1 MNTTT
6 GHDPAKAAELLRA
19 GELVAIPT
27 ETVYGLAA
35 NALDPDAVLKIFEA
49 KKRPGFDPLIV
60 HAASFEAIRNFTGT
74 IPPAALRL
82 GESFWPGPLTVLLP
96 KKPVIPD
103 LVTSGLDTVAVRIPS
118 HPLTT
123 QLLEMLDFPLAAP
136 SANLFGHVSPTRA
149 MHVKD
154 QLDGKVAYILD
165 GGDCGVGLESTIV
178 GFPEDGLPTIY
189 RLGGVPVEEIE
200 EVIGRVAVRPHSSSN
215 PLAPGMLKSHYAPR
229 KPLLIPEK
237 GQVLPENASYL
248 RFSDYLPGIPESRQL
263 VLSKDKDLHI
273 AARNLFAALRELDSS
288 STPLIIAELL
298 PDHGLGRAINDRL
311 RRASVRE

>member
-6 GHDPAKAAELLRA
+6 GYDLTKAAELLKA

-60 HAASFEAIRNFTGT
+60 HAGSFDAIRDFVGT
-74 IPPAALRL
+74 IPPAAHRL
-82 GESFWPGPLTVLLP
+82 GEFFWPGPLTVLLP

-123 QLLEMLDFPLAAP
+123 KLLELLDFPLAAP

-149 MHVKD
+149 AHVKD

-178 GFPEDGLPTIY
+178 GFPENELPTIY
-189 RLGGVPVEEIE
+189 RLGGIPVEEIE
-200 EVIGRVAVRPHSSSN
+200 EVIGKVSVRPHSSSN

-229 KPLLIPEK
+229 KPLFIRNDI
-237 GQVLPENASYL
+237 QDFPENASYL
-248 RFSDYLPGIPESRQL
+248 RFSDYLPGIPENRQL
-263 VLSKDKDLHI
+263 VLSREKDLRV
-273 AARNLFAALRELDSS
+273 AARNLFAALRVLDSNAS
-288 STPLIIAELL
+288 SSIIAELL
-298 PDHGLGRAINDRL
+298 PDQGLGRAVNDRL